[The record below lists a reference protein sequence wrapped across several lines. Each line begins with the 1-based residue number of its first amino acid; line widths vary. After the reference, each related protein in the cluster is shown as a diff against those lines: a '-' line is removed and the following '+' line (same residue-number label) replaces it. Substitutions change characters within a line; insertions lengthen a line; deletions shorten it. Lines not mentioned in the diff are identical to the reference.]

1 MTDKIHGYVAA
12 PDAFLTG
19 STKCF
24 TVTVANYDL
33 TTDTSTG
40 DEATH
45 NDGLDKIIEA
55 ISVRAQPVLIGT
67 VSATSFR
74 FAVEH
79 DGIFM
84 DPAAPTANESTA
96 LATFAAKVQ
105 ADVRAA
111 TGDSD
116 VTVAIAAFTF

>member
-1 MTDKIHGYVAA
+1 MTDKIHGFVAA

-19 STKCF
+19 STNCF

-33 TTDTSTG
+33 TADTSTG
-40 DEATH
+40 DEAAH

-55 ISVRAQPVLIGT
+55 ISTRAQPVLIGT
-67 VSATSFR
+67 VGATSFR

-79 DGIFM
+79 VDVFG
-84 DPAAPTANESTA
+84 DLTAFST
-96 LATFAAKVQ
+96 KVQ
-105 ADVRAA
+105 SDVRAA

-116 VTVAIAAFTF
+116 ITVAIAAFVF